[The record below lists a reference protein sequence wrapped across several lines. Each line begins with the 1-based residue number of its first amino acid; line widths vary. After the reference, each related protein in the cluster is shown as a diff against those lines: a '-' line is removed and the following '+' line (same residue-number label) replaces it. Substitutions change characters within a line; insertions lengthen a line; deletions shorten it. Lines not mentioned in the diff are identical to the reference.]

1 MIYHHTKN
9 KGDLGVLKVKPD
21 LYLQGFLILMPE
33 TEHAPFD
40 LVIYKDG
47 VYKSVQVKFR
57 NLSRNGVLQ
66 IPFRSSYSTS
76 KGVMTKF
83 VNKTMIDIYAV
94 YCPQTDCCYY
104 FDPKSYNRC
113 ISLRV
118 KTSLNNQQQGIW
130 LADDFKKVP

>member
-9 KGDLGVLKVKPD
+9 KGDLGVLKVKLD
-21 LYLQGFLILMPE
+21 LYQQGFLILNPE

-47 VYKSVQVKFR
+47 EFRSVQVKFR
-57 NLSRNGVLQ
+57 NLNKKGVLQ
-66 IPFRSSYSTS
+66 IPFRSCYSTS
-76 KGVMTKF
+76 RGVITREVDKAY
-83 VNKTMIDIYAV
+83 IDIYAV
-94 YCPQTDCCYY
+94 YCPQTDTCYY
-104 FDPKSYNRC
+104 FNPRRFNKC

-118 KTSLNNQQQGIW
+118 KTSLNNQQTGIR